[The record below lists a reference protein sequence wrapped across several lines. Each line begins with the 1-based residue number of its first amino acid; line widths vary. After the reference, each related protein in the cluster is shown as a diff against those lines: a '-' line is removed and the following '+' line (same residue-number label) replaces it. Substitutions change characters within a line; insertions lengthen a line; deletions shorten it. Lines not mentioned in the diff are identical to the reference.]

1 MSVITPFLIAL
12 GLGLVSFGIGYWWFG
27 IVKRREAEVAIGIS
41 ALAAMKWRECVGLV
55 IQSLEREGY
64 REEISSRQPGDGGTE
79 FLLKKQDQTALLSYK
94 HGTAYHI
101 GEANI
106 RDFASGV
113 QLIGAKKGLLVTLG
127 SIDNVAHSVSKR
139 FDIELMDGKVLWPR
153 IESYVPTHIR
163 EKIAT
168 DAALKTQNQ
177 LRINTGVSI
186 VVGLLSFMAF
196 GGLSVF
202 SGSGDASSSLPDKS
216 QISSNSQ
223 SDEKSASEIELEKIS
238 EAAKELEAVDNM
250 TEQQRNQRRVN
261 VATSVASLSNVS
273 TAVWSTPSTLLLSL
287 NTVPADEKPL
297 VAEVCTI
304 LTQKEELRYTRIQL
318 DPPAGS
324 DAPVRFR
331 QCQ

>member
-27 IVKRREAEVAIGIS
+27 IVKRREAEVVIGIS

-55 IQSLEREGY
+55 IHVLEREGY

-79 FLLKKQDQTALLSYK
+79 FLLKKQDETALLSYK

-106 RDFASGV
+106 RDFVSGV

-127 SIDNVAHSVSKR
+127 SIDNVAFGLAKR
-139 FDIELMDGKVLWPR
+139 FDIELMDGKSLWPR
-153 IESYVPTHIR
+153 IESYVPTQIR
-163 EKIAT
+163 EKIAS
-168 DAALKTQNQ
+168 DAALKTQSH
-177 LRINTGVSI
+177 LRVNTGVSI
-186 VVGLLSFMAF
+186 VVGLLSFLAF
-196 GGLSVF
+196 GGLSIF
-202 SGSGDASSSLPDKS
+202 SGTSDVSSSLPNASEVSGKA
-216 QISSNSQ
+216 QPE
-223 SDEKSASEIELEKIS
+223 EKSASEIELEKIK

-261 VATSVASLSNVS
+261 VATSVASLPNIS

-287 NTVPADEKPL
+287 NTLPADEKPL
-297 VAEVCTI
+297 VAEVCNI